1 MTHEALKDYA
11 TVLQSIA
18 TVISFII
25 GGIWVYMKYIRQ
37 QEKYPH
43 IEFFADINFV
53 GKQQGFWIVELIAS
67 IENKGKVQHKINE
80 FGFDLNALYC
90 EDKIDVSQEWGGQ
103 VNFPH
108 LVTKGSFLPKRFGFF
123 FIDPAVK
130 AKYSYVT
137 RVPQEVSFLILHC
150 WFQYAD
156 RRNYGHTAERSVSVP
171 KYETGAVELEMHQP
185 EAD

>member
-67 IENKGKVQHKINE
+67 IENKGKVEHKINE

-103 VNFPH
+103 GNFPH
-108 LVTKGSFLPKRFGFF
+108 LVTKVHFFLS
-123 FIDPAVK
+123 VL
-130 AKYSYVT
+130 
-137 RVPQEVSFLILHC
+137 VSFLLILLLRQNIPMSPECLKKCHLNI
-150 WFQYAD
+150 ALL
-156 RRNYGHTAERSVSVP
+156 VP
-171 KYETGAVELEMHQP
+171 VR
-185 EAD
+185 